1 MTAFALPAQRRSLFD
16 DLSAWFMALKASVR
30 NSLVDALVNQANYT
44 APTAIYISLHTGDPG
59 DTGASEAN
67 YTSYARVVATTKFPA
82 ASSGS
87 SSNDVAITFPTS
99 TGGSNT
105 VTYCGIWDA
114 SSAGNWIGGGAL
126 TSSKTI
132 ASGDSASFATSN
144 LTVSIT

>member
-1 MTAFALPAQRRSLFD
+1 MG
-16 DLSAWFMALKASVR
+16 LKASVR
-30 NSLVDALVNQANYT
+30 NALVDALVNQTNYT

-87 SSNDVAITFPTS
+87 SANDVVITFPTS

-105 VTYCGIWDA
+105 VTHVGIWDA
-114 SSAGNWIGGGAL
+114 SSAGNWIGGGSL

-132 ASGDSASFATSN
+132 ASGDTASFATSN